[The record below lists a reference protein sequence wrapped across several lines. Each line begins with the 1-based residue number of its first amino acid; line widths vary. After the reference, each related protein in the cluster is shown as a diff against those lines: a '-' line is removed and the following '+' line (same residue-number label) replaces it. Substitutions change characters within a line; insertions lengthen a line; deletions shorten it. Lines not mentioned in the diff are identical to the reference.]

1 MTGLSSLYS
10 ALLVSLLL
18 VHVPSSSCLQESG
31 KTAATATPSQKTART
46 VKDSFDTIEVDLFE
60 NQKESQFPGEYL
72 VPLQKEIAKQLVK
85 AKAFREVVMAGQAP
99 AIPNVRVL
107 RLTGLITNYK
117 PGSRAVRYMGLG
129 GVGAAEIDS
138 KVSFVDSSTGEALM
152 SQDLRALLTGGAFGG
167 KSEDALKDYA
177 RQIVIKVKLMQN
189 LRVPE
194 PGEVRAPIVAS
205 SDTQVA
211 SSAPLQTTVPLTD
224 KDWVGSEQKLNQEAR
239 DGYRLTGLTITG
251 THTAE
256 AAMVRTNA
264 IADEFEYK
272 LLRTLLSKNLQKD
285 ISKLAAEGFRVSPD
299 TLVVVG
305 NNPVVVMERSTPAFK
320 SNYAYILKETMR
332 VSSGQKEAE
341 KIQGEG
347 YTLIGE
353 TEHGGMHILL
363 FEKMSPAS

>member
-1 MTGLSSLYS
+1 MMGPSSLYS
-10 ALLVSLLL
+10 AVLVSLLL
-18 VHVPSSSCLQESG
+18 VHAPGSSSLQEGG
-31 KTAATATPSQKTART
+31 KTAATAATSQTTPRT

-60 NQKESQFPGEYL
+60 NQKDSQFPGDYL
-72 VPLQKEIAKQLVK
+72 APLQKEIVKQLVN

-99 AIPNVRVL
+99 TRPNARVL

-117 PGSRAVRYMGLG
+117 PGSRAVRYIGLG
-129 GVGAAEIDS
+129 GAGAAEIDS
-138 KVSFVDSSTGEALM
+138 KVSFVDSSTGQALM
-152 SQDLRALLTGGAFGG
+152 SQDLRALLTSGLLGG
-167 KSEDALKDYA
+167 KSEDAVKGYA
-177 RQIVIKVKLMQN
+177 RQIVIKVRLMQN

-194 PGEVRAPIVAS
+194 PGEVRAPILAG
-205 SDTQVA
+205 SDSQVA
-211 SSAPLQTTVPLTD
+211 SSAPLQTTVLLTD
-224 KDWVGSEQKLNQEAR
+224 KDWVGSEQKLDEEAR

-251 THTAE
+251 THTAQ

-264 IADEFEYK
+264 IAEAFEYK
-272 LLRTLLSKNLQKD
+272 LLRTFLSKNLQKD

-305 NNPVVVMERSTPAFK
+305 NNPVVVMEKSTPAFK
-320 SNYAYILKETMR
+320 SNYAYMLKETMR

-363 FEKMSPAS
+363 FEKILPAS

>member
-1 MTGLSSLYS
+1 MMGPSSLHS
-10 ALLVSLLL
+10 AVLVSLLL
-18 VHVPSSSCLQESG
+18 VQAPGSSCLQEG
-31 KTAATATPSQKTART
+31 RKTAATATSSQTTPRT

-60 NQKESQFPGEYL
+60 NQKDSQFPAEYL
-72 VPLQKEIAKQLVK
+72 APLQKEIVKQLVN

-99 AIPNVRVL
+99 ATPNARVL

-138 KVSFVDSSTGEALM
+138 KVSFVDSSTREALM

-167 KSEDALKDYA
+167 KSEDAVKDYA
-177 RQIVIKVKLMQN
+177 RQIVIKVRLMQN
-189 LRVPE
+189 LRLPE

-205 SDTQVA
+205 SDSQVA
-211 SSAPLQTTVPLTD
+211 SAAPLQTTVPLAD
-224 KDWVGSEQKLNQEAR
+224 KDWAGSEQKLNQEAR

-251 THTAE
+251 THTAQ
-256 AAMVRTNA
+256 AAMVRTDA
-264 IADEFEYK
+264 IASAFEYK
-272 LLRTLLSKNLQKD
+272 LLRTLLSKNLEKD
-285 ISKLAAEGFRVSPD
+285 ISKLATEGFRVSPD
-299 TLVVVG
+299 SLVVVG

-320 SNYAYILKETMR
+320 FNYAYILKETMR

-341 KIQGEG
+341 KIQDEG
-347 YTLIGE
+347 YALIGE

-363 FEKMSPAS
+363 FEKISPAS